1 MPNALARE
9 TSPYLLQHRD
19 NPVDWLPWGDEAL
32 TRARELDRPLLV
44 SIGYSSCH
52 WCHVMERESF
62 EDAETAALMNERFVC
77 VKVDREER
85 PDVDA
90 LYMDAVQAMTG
101 HGGWP
106 LNVFL
111 TPEQA
116 PFYGGTSFPPQARMG
131 MPSWRQVLGAVA
143 EAWDTQREE
152 IRAQGDSVAPR
163 LAGGALL
170 TPSEQPLEG
179 ASLDDAGAVLRQGF
193 DSVNGG
199 RGGPPEVPPAPGL
212 HVLFAPRGP
221 PVALPNP
228 RPGGGGGRPR
238 SSTSCWPAASSR
250 WLSRP
255 CARWPAA
262 ASSTRSAAGSR
273 ATASTRAGP
282 SRTSRRCSTT
292 TRCSRAPTC
301 TPSRPAAT
309 RCCGARPRRRSTG
322 RCARCAH
329 PRAAST
335 ARSTPTPRAWRA
347 SSTSGASTSC
357 ATRWAT
363 TPTRRSPG
371 SAPPSAATSR
381 ARTSSSR
388 AGPSRRPSSAP
399 GSAPGCWTSAPS
411 ACARVSTT
419 SAWPPGTRS

>member
-116 PFYGGTSFPPQARMG
+116 PFYGGTYFPPEARRG
-131 MPSWRQVLGAVA
+131 CRAGARCWA
-143 EAWDTQREE
+143 R
-152 IRAQGDSVAPR
+152 SPR
-163 LAGGALL
+163 RG
-170 TPSEQPLEG
+170 TPSARRSARR
-179 ASLDDAGAVLRQGF
+179 ASRWRRAWRAARCSRPPSSRSTAAALDDAVAVAAPGLRQRQRRL
-193 DSVNGG
+193 G
-199 RGGPPEVPPAPGL
+199 RRAEVPAGLGHRVPPA
-212 HVLFAPRGP
+212 R
-221 PVALPNP
+221 
-228 RPGGGGGRPR
+228 
-238 SSTSCWPAASSR
+238 AASSR
-250 WLSRP
+250 WRCRR

-282 SRTSRRCSTT
+282 CRTSRRCSTT

-301 TPSRPAAT
+301 TASRPAAT
-309 RCCGARPRRRSTG
+309 RVLRRTAEETLDWALREMRAPEGGFYSALDADSEGVEGKFYVWSARRAARGAGRRRRRGHRVVRRDRARQLRG
-322 RCARCAH
+322 R
-329 PRAAST
+329 
-335 ARSTPTPRAWRA
+335 
-347 SSTSGASTSC
+347 
-357 ATRWAT
+357 
-363 TPTRRSPG
+363 
-371 SAPPSAATSR
+371 
-381 ARTSSSR
+381 RTSSSR
-388 AGPSRRPSSAP
+388 AGPSRRPSSATRIRARAARRP
-399 GSAPGCWTSAPS
+399 RRSGCAPA
-411 ACARVSTT
+411 STT
-419 SAWPPGTRS
+419 SAWPPGTR